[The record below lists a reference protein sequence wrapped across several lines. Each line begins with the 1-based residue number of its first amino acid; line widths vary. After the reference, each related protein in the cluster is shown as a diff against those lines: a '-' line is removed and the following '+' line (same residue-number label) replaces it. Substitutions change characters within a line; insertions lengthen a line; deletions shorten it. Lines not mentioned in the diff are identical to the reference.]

1 MSDERPEMDAVD
13 AEFGDEEDRVSSK
26 SPLRFGTKPTARLI
40 SYTCDS

>member
-26 SPLRFGTKPTARLI
+26 LPLGL
-40 SYTCDS
+40 